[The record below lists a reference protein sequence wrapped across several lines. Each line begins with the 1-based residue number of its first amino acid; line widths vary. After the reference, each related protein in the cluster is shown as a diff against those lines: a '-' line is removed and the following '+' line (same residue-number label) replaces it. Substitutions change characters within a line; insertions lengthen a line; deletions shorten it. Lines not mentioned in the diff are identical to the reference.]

1 MNTIT
6 APVKIYN
13 PPEPDLESQA
23 VTPPTIPY
31 NQAAEEA
38 VIGCVLINPL
48 AVYDLALLKPEHF
61 YIHRLRWIW
70 KAVLSLEARRVPL
83 DYLTITDELD
93 RQGLLAEIGGPSYL
107 TSLITVVPT
116 SINAE
121 AYGRIVKADA
131 IRRKMITA
139 ANKIATLAYD
149 ASMEI
154 EQAVGEAVSAA
165 AALEVLSD
173 GQNLVRLDQLLGET
187 FDEISERAKDPKEV
201 WGYATGLPTF
211 DKKTGGLQLG
221 ELVYVVGGPGV
232 GKTWLDLGWSME
244 LGKQAP
250 GAVISLEMKRGAI
263 GRRLLSGLTGVST
276 RAMKSGF
283 VNGDD
288 MEKIVVA
295 IDRKSDFPVWVDD
308 ASYDTHRLRSTLAWA
323 KQEYGIR
330 WFILDYALLLMD
342 KGKDETEQSKLIS
355 ANLKRIVH
363 DLNLS
368 GTILHS
374 VVKIGMDGGDSEPRM
389 SDQRGSGQAIH
400 DADVQLFLTKLYE
413 NDSVVSGLPA
423 EQKKKMV
430 TLWCSKGRELEE
442 SKFKIHLVRKG
453 TSPFWGEF
461 AAKQSAQEFMPLG
474 REFENDR

>member
-1 MNTIT
+1 MTT
-6 APVKIYN
+6 LAPMKIYD
-13 PPEPDLESQA
+13 PPEPGFEQA
-23 VTPPTIPY
+23 SAAPAIPH
-31 NQAAEEA
+31 NRDAEEA
-38 VIGCVLINPL
+38 AVGCVLINPL
-48 AVYDLALLKPEHF
+48 AIYDMLFLKPEHF

-70 KAVLSLEARRVPL
+70 KAMQLLEARRVPL
-83 DYLTITDELD
+83 DYLTVADELEN
-93 RQGLLAEIGGPSYL
+93 QGLLAEVGGPAYL
-107 TSLITVVPT
+107 TALITVVPT
-116 SINAE
+116 SLNAE
-121 AYGRIVKADA
+121 AYARVVKADA
-131 IRRKMITA
+131 IRRDMIAA
-139 ANKIATLAYD
+139 ANKIAQLAYD
-149 ASMEI
+149 SNVEI
-154 EQAVGEAVSAA
+154 EQAVGEAVSAT

-173 GQNLVRLDQLLGET
+173 GQSLIKLDQLLGET
-187 FDEISERAKDPKEV
+187 LDEITERAKDPKEV

-283 VNGDD
+283 VADGDWD
-288 MEKIVVA
+288 KLTGVIGEK
-295 IDRKSDFPVWVDD
+295 SGFPVWVDD

-323 KQEYGIR
+323 KREYGIR
-330 WFILDYALLLMD
+330 WFILDYALLLLD
-342 KGKDETEQSKLIS
+342 RGKDETEQSKLIS

-374 VVKIGMDGGDSEPRM
+374 VVKIGMDGGDAEPRM

-400 DADVQLFLTKLYE
+400 DADVQLFLTKLYD
-413 NDSVVSGLPA
+413 NDPLVSGLLE

-453 TSPFWGEF
+453 LSPFWGEY
-461 AAKQSAQEFMPLG
+461 AAKQSTPQFRPLG
-474 REFENDR
+474 REFENEQ

>member
-1 MNTIT
+1 MNTST
-6 APVKIYN
+6 QTKIDA
-13 PPEPDLESQA
+13 PPEPDLWQ
-23 VTPPTIPY
+23 TPAAPTIPH
-31 NQAAEEA
+31 NHDAEEA

-48 AVYDLALLKPEHF
+48 AIYDMLFLKPEHF

-70 KAVLSLEARRVPL
+70 KAMQTLEARRVPIDLLTVADDLERTGQL
-83 DYLTITDELD
+83 D
-93 RQGLLAEIGGPSYL
+93 EIGGPAFL
-107 TSLITVVPT
+107 TSLINQVPT
-116 SINAE
+116 SLNAE
-121 AYGRIVKADA
+121 AYGRVVKADA
-131 IRRKMITA
+131 IRRDMIDA
-139 ANKIATLAYD
+139 ANRIAQLAYD
-149 ASMEI
+149 ANMEI
-154 EQAVGEAVSAA
+154 EQAVGEAVSAT

-173 GQNLVRLDQLLGET
+173 GQNLVKLDDLLGET
-187 FDEISERAKDPKEV
+187 YDEISERAKNPKDV

-232 GKTWLDLGWSME
+232 GKTWLNLGWSME

-283 VNGDD
+283 LKEGDWD
-288 MEKIVVA
+288 KITCAIGEKA
-295 IDRKSDFPVWVDD
+295 NFPVWVDD
-308 ASYDTHRLRSTLAWA
+308 SSYDTHRLRSTLAWA
-323 KQEYGIR
+323 KREYGIR
-330 WFILDYALLLMD
+330 WFILDYALLLLD
-342 KGKDETEQSKLIS
+342 KGRDETEQSKLIS
-355 ANLKRIVH
+355 ANLKHIVH

-374 VVKIGMDGGDSEPRM
+374 VVKIGMDGGDAEPRM

-400 DADVQLFLTKLYE
+400 DADVQLFLTKLHE
-413 NDSVVSGLPA
+413 NDPLVSGLSS

-453 TSPFWGEF
+453 ASPFWGEF
-461 AAKQSAQEFMPLG
+461 DTHRTAQEFYHV
-474 REFENDR
+474 